1 MKLLT
6 ATRRWAALT
15 ATVGGL
21 AVTVAAL
28 PWLRG
33 DDPARSV
40 LRARL
45 GEREPDAAAL
55 AAVRSELD
63 LPAGPVQGA
72 WQWLSGALTGD
83 LGRSWVDGVPVADTL
98 AAAAGVSALLSGTA
112 ATIAAIVGV
121 LLAVPAAWA
130 AAGRRRP
137 RTGYAAAA
145 LAALPEFVLAAV
157 LITVVAVNWRLAPA
171 AGWFGPAY
179 LVLPALSLG
188 LPTGGLLGR
197 LLTTAVDATAAEP
210 WTHTWRAAG
219 SSRRELATALL
230 RRAVTVVVPQ
240 IAVLFVGVLGGAVA
254 VEQLFAIPGL
264 GRIALHASLAQD
276 LPLVQGCV
284 LLLVITGL
292 LVGGV
297 GIAVHRLL
305 IGPAGSAAGLI
316 PAVPEH
322 RHGSYRAVPLIAALL
337 LTTVAGVGLLRDAE
351 RVRLDQRL
359 SAPTWAH
366 PLGTDPVGRDVLA
379 QLAHGAVL
387 TVGTAAAVTILSLL
401 VGLAAGLR
409 GGNARAGT
417 ADVLNAL
424 PPVFVG
430 LVIAAIVGPGLGAAA
445 LAATLVA
452 WVPLAVHTR
461 TLAEEVRGSGY
472 YRAAELCGAGPG
484 RLLRRHLLPAVSG
497 PVVLHALAR
506 IPATALTI
514 AGLGFLG
521 LGAGHD
527 SPEWGAQLAA
537 AVTYLE
543 RAPLAVAGPVAGL
556 GLLGVL
562 AATPG
567 AGLLPR
573 APRHS
578 LLRALRY
585 IAHSP
590 ARNPAS
596 GRPVP

>member
-1 MKLLT
+1 
-6 ATRRWAALT
+6 
-15 ATVGGL
+15 
-21 AVTVAAL
+21 
-28 PWLRG
+28 
-33 DDPARSV
+33 
-40 LRARL
+40 
-45 GEREPDAAAL
+45 
-55 AAVRSELD
+55 
-63 LPAGPVQGA
+63 
-72 WQWLSGALTGD
+72 
-83 LGRSWVDGVPVADTL
+83 
-98 AAAAGVSALLSGTA
+98 
-112 ATIAAIVGV
+112 
-121 LLAVPAAWA
+121 
-130 AAGRRRP
+130 
-137 RTGYAAAA
+137 
-145 LAALPEFVLAAV
+145 
-157 LITVVAVNWRLAPA
+157 
-171 AGWFGPAY
+171 GWFGPAY

-188 LPTGGLLGR
+188 VPTGGLLAR

-210 WTHTWRAAG
+210 WVHTWRAAG

-254 VEQLFAIPGL
+254 VEQLFAVPGL

-284 LLLVITGL
+284 LLLVVTGML
-292 LVGGV
+292 AGAL

-305 IGPAGSAAGLI
+305 IGPAGRSAGLI
-316 PAVPEH
+316 PAMPGPRRRRYRSVP
-322 RHGSYRAVPLIAALL
+322 SAAALL
-337 LTTVAGVGLLRDAE
+337 LTTVIGAGLLRDAE
-351 RVRLDQRL
+351 RVRLDRRL
-359 SAPTWAH
+359 SPPSWDH

-387 TVGTAAAVTILSLL
+387 TGGTAAAVTVLSLL
-401 VGLAAGLR
+401 VGLVAGLR

-430 LVIAAIVGPGLGAAA
+430 LVIAALLGPGLAAAA
-445 LAATLVA
+445 LAAALVA

-461 TLAEEVRGSGY
+461 TLAEEVRASGF

-484 RLLRRHLLPAVSG
+484 RLLRRHLLPAVSK

-537 AVTYLE
+537 AITYLE
-543 RAPLAVAGPVAGL
+543 RAPLAVVGPVAGL

-567 AGLLPR
+567 TGLSLHKPLRSGLRRLTQR
-573 APRHS
+573 A
-578 LLRALRY
+578 A
-585 IAHSP
+585 
-590 ARNPAS
+590 
-596 GRPVP
+596 RPVRC